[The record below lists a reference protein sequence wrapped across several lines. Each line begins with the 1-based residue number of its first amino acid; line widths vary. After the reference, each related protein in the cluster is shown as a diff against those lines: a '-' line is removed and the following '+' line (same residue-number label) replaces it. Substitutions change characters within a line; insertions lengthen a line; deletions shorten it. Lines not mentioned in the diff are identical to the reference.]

1 MEIKATNQVEKTK
14 QPRQMTNSEKV
25 ILGVGAT
32 ALSSAAFADVD
43 ASAGITVIGTA
54 VAVIGLIGAAKI
66 VPQATMVV
74 WGYVKQA
81 FNRT

>member
-1 MEIKATNQVEKTK
+1 MEQNNQNQVKRPLST
-14 QPRQMTNSEKV
+14 SEKV

-66 VPQATMVV
+66 VPQATIVV